1 MARRVQ
7 VDPYVLLGLVAG
19 QHRPGLERMLA
30 SCGQVLDGNVQVHG
44 HLLVARP
51 GAAAWRV
58 VSSSEGTAMRMGYKL
73 ATEAFGPDELIRQAV
88 LAEEAASTSGGDQ
101 RSFSSVAR

>member
-1 MARRVQ
+1 
-7 VDPYVLLGLVAG
+7 
-19 QHRPGLERMLA
+19 
-30 SCGQVLDGNVQVHG
+30 
-44 HLLVARP
+44 
-51 GAAAWRV
+51 